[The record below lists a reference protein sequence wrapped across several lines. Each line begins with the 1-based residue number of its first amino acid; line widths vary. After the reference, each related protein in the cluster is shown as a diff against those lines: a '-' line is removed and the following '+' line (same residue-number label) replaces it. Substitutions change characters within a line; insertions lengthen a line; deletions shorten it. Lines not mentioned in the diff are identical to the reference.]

1 MALSERL
8 LNARLGGDVIDHH
21 TYVIAGDGCLMEGIS
36 HEAIS
41 LAGHLGLGKLIVL
54 FDDNG
59 ISIDGPTSLTVT
71 DDQVAR
77 FKASGWNAV
86 AIDGHDPAAISA
98 ALATARADSS
108 KPWLI
113 ACKTTIGYGAPT
125 KAGKSSTHGEPLGD
139 EEIKGTREKLGWPH
153 APFDIPEPVL
163 LAWRAIG
170 QRGGKERASWKSR
183 LDKAGPTA
191 AAALAEPAGS
201 TRKTEVAK
209 AIAAAKSAALRRR
222 GQARHPRV
230 VAAGARASGA
240 GAARADRRLR
250 RSHRLQRHAHQAP
263 RARRQGQ
270 LRRQLHPL
278 RRARACAWPPP

>member
-8 LNARLGGDVIDHH
+8 LNARLGDDVIDHH

-59 ISIDGPTSLTVT
+59 ISIDGPTSLSVT

-98 ALATARADSS
+98 ALAKARADSS

-125 KAGKSSTHGEPLGD
+125 KAGKASTHGEPLGD
-139 EEIKGTREKLGWPH
+139 EEIKGTREKLVWPH
-153 APFDIPEPVL
+153 LPFDIPEPVL
-163 LAWRAIG
+163 LAWRAVG
-170 QRGGKERASWKSR
+170 QRGAKERASWKSR
-183 LDKAGPTA
+183 LGEGRP
-191 AAALAEPAGS
+191 
-201 TRKTEVAK
+201 
-209 AIAAAKSAALRRR
+209 RRCC
-222 GQARHPRV
+222 
-230 VAAGARASGA
+230 
-240 GAARADRRLR
+240 
-250 RSHRLQRHAHQAP
+250 
-263 RARRQGQ
+263 RARRPGRIDQDCRRREGHR
-270 LRRQLHPL
+270 RRQD
-278 RRARACAWPPP
+278 RGAGR

>member
-1 MALSERL
+1 MARCCSIRCSTSPAIRAWSSSELKRFRQLGSKTAGHPEHGHAAGIETTTGPLGQGLANAVGMALSERL
-8 LNARLGGDVIDHH
+8 LNARLGNDIIDHH

-59 ISIDGPTSLTVT
+59 ISIDGPTSLSVT

-86 AIDGHDPAAISA
+86 AIDGHDPKAISA
-98 ALATARADSS
+98 ALAKARADSS

-125 KAGKSSTHGEPLGD
+125 KAGKASTHGEPLGE
-139 EEIKGTREKLGWPH
+139 EEIKGTREKLAWPH
-153 APFDIPEPVL
+153 APFEIPEPVL

-170 QRGGKERASWKSR
+170 QRGAKERTSWKLR
-183 LDKAGPTA
+183 LAQAGPAA
-191 AAALAEPAGS
+191 AAALAEPAGA
-201 TRKTEVAK
+201 TRP
-209 AIAAAKSAALRRR
+209 RRR
-222 GQARHPRV
+222 KGYRRRQDR
-230 VAAGARASGA
+230 GAR
-240 GAARADRRLR
+240 R
-250 RSHRLQRHAHQAP
+250 
-263 RARRQGQ
+263 
-270 LRRQLHPL
+270 
-278 RRARACAWPPP
+278 